1 MFLYVFSSS
10 TNISIKQKGEKM
22 IKKTNSLNSAQAE
35 LSQDFSNVKSSSLS
49 KIFKQFSSWR
59 SHFIP
64 FISQNKQDKKLV
76 KTSNK
81 LSSLMAKLY
90 TMIKE
95 EEHENNCKTK

>member
-1 MFLYVFSSS
+1 M
-10 TNISIKQKGEKM
+10 NILTKQKGEKM
-22 IKKTNSLNSAQAE
+22 IKKTNSFNPAQAE
-35 LSQDFSNVKSSSLS
+35 LFQDFSNVKSFSLS
-49 KIFKQFSSWR
+49 KIFKRFSLWR

-64 FISQNKQDKKLV
+64 FAPQSKQDKKLV

-95 EEHENNCKTK
+95 EERENNCKTK

>member
-1 MFLYVFSSS
+1 M
-10 TNISIKQKGEKM
+10 NISIKQKGEKM
-22 IKKTNSLNSAQAE
+22 IKKTNSINPAQAE
-35 LSQDFSNVKSSSLS
+35 LSQDFSNVKSFSLS
-49 KIFKQFSSWR
+49 KIFKRFASWR

-64 FISQNKQDKKLV
+64 FDPQNKQDKKLV

-95 EEHENNCKTK
+95 GEYESNCKTK